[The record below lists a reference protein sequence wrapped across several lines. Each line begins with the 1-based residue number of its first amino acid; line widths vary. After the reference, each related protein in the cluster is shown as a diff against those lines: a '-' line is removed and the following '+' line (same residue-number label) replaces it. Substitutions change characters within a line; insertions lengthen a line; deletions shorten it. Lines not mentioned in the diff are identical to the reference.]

1 MMRQFLLSSFP
12 SLQLQEPAPLKLE
25 DVLSRCAQHLSETE
39 IEELSAVCA
48 TPPEGTSGFAEAWS
62 MAWGEFKNLND
73 RERLKRL
80 PPGSQ
85 ETLPADG
92 PYRNDRLRTEVL
104 RAWEAADPLKREEA
118 LMLAQW
124 EWLDERRRSAPYSQ
138 DDLFGYALQ
147 LKLLEQRDAWDEETG
162 LTQFAEQT
170 DSFMNPLLETLRA
183 KEELTA

>member
-25 DVLSRCAQHLSETE
+25 DVFSRCAQHLSENE
-39 IEELSAVCA
+39 LEELSAVCA
-48 TPPEGTSGFAEAWS
+48 IPPGGRSAFAQAWS
-62 MAWGEFKNLND
+62 MAWGEFKQLND

-80 PPGSQ
+80 PSGTQ
-85 ETLPADG
+85 ETLAADG
-92 PYRNDRLRTEVL
+92 PYRNDPLRAETL

-124 EWLDERRRSAPYSQ
+124 GWLDERRRSAPYSQ
-138 DDLFGYALQ
+138 DDLFAYALQ
-147 LKLLEQRDAWDEETG
+147 LKLLEQRDAWNEETG

-183 KEELTA
+183 KEEQTA